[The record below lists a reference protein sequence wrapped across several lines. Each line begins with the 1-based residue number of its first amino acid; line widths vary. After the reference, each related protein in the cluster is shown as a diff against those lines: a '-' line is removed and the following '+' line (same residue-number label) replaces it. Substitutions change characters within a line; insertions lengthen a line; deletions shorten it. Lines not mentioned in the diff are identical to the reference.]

1 MRRARD
7 LPLTGDLTSLGIR
20 LKFFFQGIEMR
31 HRVAHRKLGRKT
43 EHRLALLRNLCTSL
57 ITHERLIT
65 TLPKAKELRPFAER
79 AITLGKR
86 ALAADAPESALHN
99 RRMAASY
106 FFGGNTNRLPDGG
119 YKRLKAPR
127 TAGVAALD
135 KLFDEL
141 ASRFSERPGG
151 YTRILKLGTRRGDGA
166 EMALIELLGS
176 EAKSVHEDEKKDDK
190 KKGRRFFG
198 RRRNKGAAEAS
209 SPGEEKPA
217 KKAAKP
223 GATDKPARR
232 SPKKKGSGDTAAK
245 PRARRGKKEADE

>member
-1 MRRARD
+1 
-7 LPLTGDLTSLGIR
+7 
-20 LKFFFQGIEMR
+20 MR

-86 ALAADAPESALHN
+86 ALVAEVPASALHK
-99 RRMAASY
+99 RRLAAAY
-106 FFGGNTNRLPDGG
+106 FFSGNTNRVPDGG
-119 YKRLKAPR
+119 YKRPQAPR

-135 KLFDEL
+135 KLFDEV
-141 ASRFSERPGG
+141 AARFAERPGG

-166 EMALIELLGS
+166 EMALIELVGS
-176 EAKSVHEDEKKDDK
+176 ETQEVHQEEKKEER

-198 RRRNKGAAEAS
+198 RH
-209 SPGEEKPA
+209 
-217 KKAAKP
+217 KKAELKEGVP
-223 GATDKPARR
+223 QEQPV
-232 SPKKKGSGDTAAK
+232 KKKGASAK
-245 PRARRGKKEADE
+245 SSKKKEGMPQEQPVKKKGASTKASKRKETSE

>member
-1 MRRARD
+1 
-7 LPLTGDLTSLGIR
+7 
-20 LKFFFQGIEMR
+20 MR

-86 ALAADAPESALHN
+86 ALVAEVPAGALHN
-99 RRMAASY
+99 RRLAAAY
-106 FFGGNTNRLPDGG
+106 FFSGNTNRVPDGG
-119 YKRLKAPR
+119 YKRPQAPR

-135 KLFDEL
+135 KLFDEV
-141 ASRFSERPGG
+141 AARFAERPGG

-166 EMALIELLGS
+166 EMALIELVGS
-176 EAKSVHEDEKKDDK
+176 ETKEVHQDEKKEEK

-198 RRRNKGAAEAS
+198 RRKKAELKEGVPQEQPIKKKGAS
-209 SPGEEKPA
+209 A
-217 KKAAKP
+217 K
-223 GATDKPARR
+223 
-232 SPKKKGSGDTAAK
+232 SPKKKEGM
-245 PRARRGKKEADE
+245 PQEQPVKKKGASTKASKRKETSE

>member
-1 MRRARD
+1 
-7 LPLTGDLTSLGIR
+7 
-20 LKFFFQGIEMR
+20 MR

-86 ALAADAPESALHN
+86 ALAADVPANALHK
-99 RRMAASY
+99 RRLAAAY
-106 FFGGNTNRLPDGG
+106 FFTGNTNRVPDGG
-119 YKRLKAPR
+119 YKRPQAPR
-127 TAGVAALD
+127 TAGVSALD

-141 ASRFSERPGG
+141 ASRFAERPGG

-176 EAKSVHEDEKKDDK
+176 EAKEVHEDEKKEEK
-190 KKGRRFFG
+190 KKGRRFFSRG
-198 RRRNKGAAEAS
+198 KKKEAEA
-209 SPGEEKPA
+209 PAAAAEKPA
-217 KKAAKP
+217 KKAARPTAASKKAKP
-223 GATDKPARR
+223 STRKD
-232 SPKKKGSGDTAAK
+232 SGDTGSK
-245 PRARRGKKEADE
+245 PRKRRGTKEAGE

>member
-1 MRRARD
+1 
-7 LPLTGDLTSLGIR
+7 
-20 LKFFFQGIEMR
+20 MR

-57 ITHERLIT
+57 VTHERLIT

-86 ALAADAPESALHN
+86 ALAAEAPASALHN
-99 RRMAASY
+99 RRLAAAY
-106 FFGGNTNRLPDGG
+106 FFTGNTDRVPDGG
-119 YKRLKAPR
+119 YKRPHAPR

-141 ASRFSERPGG
+141 ASRFAGRPGG

-176 EAKSVHEDEKKDDK
+176 EAKGVHEDEKKEEK

-198 RRRNKGAAEAS
+198 RRKKAELKEGVPQEQPIRKKGASAKS
-209 SPGEEKPA
+209 S
-217 KKAAKP
+217 KKKEGP
-223 GATDKPARR
+223 QEQPV
-232 SPKKKGSGDTAAK
+232 KKKGASTKASK
-245 PRARRGKKEADE
+245 RKETSE